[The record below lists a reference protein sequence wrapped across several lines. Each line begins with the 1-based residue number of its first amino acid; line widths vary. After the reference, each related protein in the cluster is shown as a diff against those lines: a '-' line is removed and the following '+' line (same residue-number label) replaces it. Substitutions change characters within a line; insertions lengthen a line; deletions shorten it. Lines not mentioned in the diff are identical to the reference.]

1 MEDKKTPPG
10 NRVSRVAFSF
20 ITHQFSDG
28 KIVQQ
33 VERREYVLG
42 LDASGE
48 DVLSLWCEIANEYMT
63 VTKVV
68 APFGSQTDLLKAG
81 QDIIEWVRTT
91 GPRRKIKTG
100 ASKSSPEELE
110 AAECVEADEIL
121 SRMWNHVE
129 SMEHKRVIYKISEIT
144 GPIEWT
150 AYLSRAGMP
159 ERLKSSCDGASK
171 IKSKKPAGKN
181 GP

>member
-1 MEDKKTPPG
+1 MEDQKTPPG

-20 ITHQFSDG
+20 ITHQVSDG

-42 LDASGE
+42 LNASGE

-81 QDIIEWVRTT
+81 QDIIEWVKTT

-110 AAECVEADEIL
+110 AAECAEADEIL
-121 SRMWNHVE
+121 SRMWSHVQ
-129 SMEHKRVIYKISEIT
+129 SMEHRRVVHKISEIT

-150 AYLSRAGMP
+150 AYLPRTEMP
-159 ERLKSSCDGASK
+159 KRLKLGSDDLP
-171 IKSKKPAGKN
+171 KSKRKQSAGEKA
-181 GP
+181 P